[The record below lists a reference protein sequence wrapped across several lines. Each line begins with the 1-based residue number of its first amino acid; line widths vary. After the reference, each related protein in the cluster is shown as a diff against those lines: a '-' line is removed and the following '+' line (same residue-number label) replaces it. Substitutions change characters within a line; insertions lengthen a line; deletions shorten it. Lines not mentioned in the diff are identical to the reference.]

1 MVLRKLA
8 VALLSVG
15 VMLPGL
21 GHALAVKDVQTKSA
35 LGEPFHAEVELVE
48 IGDLN
53 ADEIKVTLATQEDFE
68 RLGIDRVFF
77 LNDLNFEVVLNQSGR
92 SFIRIRSSKPVR
104 EPYLDFV
111 VRIAWPGNL
120 RLQEVTA
127 LLDPPLV
134 SDTVPADV
142 MRAVTRADEVEKA
155 QPPVVAPATPPA
167 VESQP
172 LAETRPV
179 QQPPKPEL
187 PPAKPSRPV
196 AERPP
201 VRQPEPVPQPDGYR
215 VRAGDTMWKVA
226 EQLRPSADVSVTQT
240 MIAIQRANPSAFIDN
255 NINQLR
261 SGQVLR
267 VPSEAQIR
275 EVSAQEAALSL
286 REQANAWRSRAP
298 AVEKPALEAPQ
309 VSAVAPVE
317 RKPAAVESRPEM
329 KLLAAQTGKPGTAA
343 AGKDQA
349 SSVSATEARKLD
361 ENRLKA
367 DAAKAEKEKAAAKVG
382 ALDSKVKANDQ
393 QLEVQNAKLAELQAK
408 LKAQQE
414 AAAAAAA
421 AKPAA
426 PAPVATAPAAPTTPA
441 QPQPSPEA
449 AATPAPTPDGVE
461 TEGAEVAPELA
472 ATPLPEPA
480 APAKAAP
487 VVVEQSPVDESSPLP
502 LIAGGAGL
510 LALLGGAFFF
520 LKRRRD
526 QKAEEEALAELEAM
540 DAGDAALDDMP
551 SAGFAFGDE
560 RRGEEGGLAGALA
573 GAADEA
579 AENDFPSLDDDIAPA
594 VQDRVLA
601 DPLEEVEQYLAFER
615 YPQAAGFLSKA
626 IAAAP
631 ERADLRLKLLEVYA
645 RLDDHNGFA
654 EQLAWFE
661 NAGDLDA
668 LGRAEELKA
677 GMSPVPVA
685 KVEKDYLDY
694 EPASASAAAADD
706 DLPSLEDLEMDFNA
720 TVSASSPSLVAVKD
734 ESFDTSLDLSDDFSL
749 DAPAAAPAAAADSG
763 LSLDEELDFS
773 LDAPAE
779 APAAAAEEALSF
791 ELDDAAFD
799 SKPAASDDGLDFT
812 LDELAVAATPASSGL
827 GELALDDFDA
837 PAAPVSAEPVASADD
852 DLSFSLDDL
861 EASAAAAPDSLEG
874 DFSLDETLAS
884 AAGDFSFDDTL
895 ATAGIGDAAADF
907 DATLKADAAPVAAAP
922 AAAPAAAAA
931 DLDMDDEFDFLA
943 DTDENAT
950 KLDLARAYIDMGDME
965 GARDILQEVLNE
977 GNVTQKDE
985 AKGLLAQVG

>member
-77 LNDLNFEVVLNQSGR
+77 LSDLNFEVVLNDQGR

-142 MRAVTRADEVEKA
+142 MRAVATADGIEKRETA
-155 QPPVVAPATPPA
+155 AAAPVVAPAVVDA
-167 VESQP
+167 QP
-172 LAETRPV
+172 LPEAAAPV
-179 QQPPKPEL
+179 QAPPKPVI
-187 PPAKPSRPV
+187 PPPTRTERPV
-196 AERPP
+196 AERPA
-201 VRQPEPVPQPDGYR
+201 RQPEPMPQPDGYR

-226 EQLRPSADVSVTQT
+226 EQLRPNDGVTVTQT

-255 NINQLR
+255 NVNQLR

-275 EVSAQEAALSL
+275 EVSAQEAVASV
-286 REQANAWRSRAP
+286 REQADAWRSRQPAP
-298 AVEKPALEAPQ
+298 VEKPALESQQ

-317 RKPAAVESRPEM
+317 RKPAPVESKPEM
-329 KLLAAQTGKPGTAA
+329 KLLAAQTGKAGTAA

-349 SSVSATEARKLD
+349 SSVTAADARKLD
-361 ENRLKA
+361 ESRLKA
-367 DAAKAEKEKAAAKVG
+367 DAAKTEKEKAAAKVG
-382 ALDSKVKANDQ
+382 ALDAQVKANDQ
-393 QLEVQNAKLAELQAK
+393 QLDVQNAKLAELQAK

-414 AAAAAAA
+414 AAAAA
-421 AKPAA
+421 
-426 PAPVATAPAAPTTPA
+426 PTP
-441 QPQPSPEA
+441 
-449 AATPAPTPDGVE
+449 AATPAGVD
-461 TEGAEVAPELA
+461 TEAAEVAPEIA
-472 ATPLPEPA
+472 AAPLPAEPKP
-480 APAKAAP
+480 APKKP
-487 VVVEQSPVDESSPLP
+487 VVQEQPPVEESSPLP

-526 QKAEEEALAELEAM
+526 QQAEDEAMAELESM
-540 DAGDAALDDMP
+540 DEQPLADAQLD
-551 SAGFAFGDE
+551 AQFAFGEED
-560 RRGEEGGLAGALA
+560 RRGGSGSLASVLDES
-573 GAADEA
+573 ADD
-579 AENDFPSLDDDIAPA
+579 NQFPELDDVSPHAN
-594 VQDRVLA
+594 DRVLA

-615 YPQAAGFLSKA
+615 YPQAAGFLVKS
-626 IAAAP
+626 IAATP

-645 RLDDHNGFA
+645 RLDDHAGFA
-654 EQLAWFE
+654 EQEAWFE
-661 NAGDLDA
+661 NAGDLGA

-677 GMSPVPVA
+677 SMSPVPVA
-685 KVEKDYLDY
+685 KSADDYLEF
-694 EPASASAAAADD
+694 EPSKPTAAAADD

-720 TVSASSPSLVAVKD
+720 TVSASSPSLTAIKD
-734 ESFDTSLDLSDDFSL
+734 TDFDTSLDLSDEFSLDEPVAKAPAADAGLSLDEDLDFSL
-749 DAPAAAPAAAADSG
+749 DAPAAAKPAADDG
-763 LSLDEELDFS
+763 
-773 LDAPAE
+773 
-779 APAAAAEEALSF
+779 LSF
-791 ELDDAAFD
+791 ELDEAAFD
-799 SKPAASDDGLDFT
+799 SKPAASDEGLDFA
-812 LDELAVAATPASSGL
+812 LDDIAPEPAPAAAKGGFGELEMADFEPAPAQKAAVAATVD
-827 GELALDDFDA
+827 E
-837 PAAPVSAEPVASADD
+837 

-861 EASAAAAPDSLEG
+861 EAPAAAADTLDG
-874 DFSLDETLAS
+874 DFSLDEAPAGT
-884 AAGDFSFDDTL
+884 AGDFSFDDTL
-895 ATAGIGDAAADF
+895 ADAGIGSAVADF
-907 DATLKADAAPVAAAP
+907 DATLKADAPAAVAEVAAP
-922 AAAPAAAAA
+922 AAAPAPAG
-931 DLDMDDEFDFLA
+931 DLGMDDEFDFLA

-950 KLDLARAYIDMGDME
+950 KLDLARAYIDMGDMD
-965 GARDILQEVLNE
+965 GARDILQEVLSE
-977 GNVTQKDE
+977 GNGSQKDE